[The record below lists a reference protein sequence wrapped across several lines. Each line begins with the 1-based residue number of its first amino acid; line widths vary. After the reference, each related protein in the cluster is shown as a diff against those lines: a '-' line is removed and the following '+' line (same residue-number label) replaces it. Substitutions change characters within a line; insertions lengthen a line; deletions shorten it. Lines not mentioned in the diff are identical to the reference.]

1 MQKCFSPCGA
11 MRQNVAHEVH
21 FASLS
26 ACIRKA
32 FVVCQES
39 LLWQVALLDTSY
51 IGFLWRYPVAGTLRL
66 LRAHRLISLHQ
77 PYSLHY
83 ISVPSATLQVMRDAK
98 TLAAAPSRRVNTGRE
113 DTKARRRTW
122 EAWQGMCA
130 ACLSRWSWAKRA
142 NYSAYAETMK

>member
-1 MQKCFSPCGA
+1 

-26 ACIRKA
+26 ACIREA

-66 LRAHRLISLHQ
+66 LRAHRLILLHQ
-77 PYSLHY
+77 PYSLHH

-98 TLAAAPSRRVNTGRE
+98 TRCHCTKLVRE
-113 DTKARRRTW
+113 Y
-122 EAWQGMCA
+122 WQGGYQ
-130 ACLSRWSWAKRA
+130 SE
-142 NYSAYAETMK
+142 AEDVESVVGYVCRVLEKMELGELLGLC